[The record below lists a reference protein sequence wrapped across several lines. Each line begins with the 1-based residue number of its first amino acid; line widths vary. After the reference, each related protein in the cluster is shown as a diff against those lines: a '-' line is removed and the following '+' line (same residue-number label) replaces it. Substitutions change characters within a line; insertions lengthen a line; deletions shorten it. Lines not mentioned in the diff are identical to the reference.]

1 MIFKIL
7 AVAAVLFLVYIVFFK
22 KNREKDNEIINERR
36 RAKKNENIQDEMV
49 ECPTCKT
56 YISKDEAVLSNG
68 KFYCSKE
75 CLLNK

>member
-1 MIFKIL
+1 MILKVL
-7 AVAAVLFLVYIVFFK
+7 AVILIIFLIYILLFK
-22 KNREKDNEIINERR
+22 KNREKEIS
-36 RAKKNENIQDEMV
+36 KKNNEKITDEMV

-56 YISKDEAVLSNG
+56 YVSQKEAILSNG